1 MKVIGLTGS
10 IATGKSTVSDFFR
23 ELGAYAI
30 DLDKIVHLLLKEDR
44 YIYKAI
50 TAHFGKKVLD
60 KNGKIDRRKL
70 SKKVFTNKKEL
81 NALCSLIHPLVI
93 KILKSELSDITTKNP
108 NAIVVVDAPL
118 LIEAGLLDLVDTVI
132 VVRAEVSLQIK
143 RGIKK
148 FRLSRGDIARRISSQ
163 MPLKEK
169 ERFAD
174 FIIDNSF
181 TKSNTRDQVKRI
193 FDLVYIKS

>member
-1 MKVIGLTGS
+1 MKVIGITGS

-23 ELGAYAI
+23 KLGAYAI
-30 DLDKIVHLLLKEDR
+30 DLDKIVHLLLKEDKH
-44 YIYKAI
+44 IYKAV

-60 KNGKIDRRKL
+60 KNGNIDRKKL
-70 SKKVFTNKKEL
+70 SKKVFNNKKEL
-81 NALCSLIHPLVI
+81 DVLCGILHPAAI
-93 KILKSELSDITTKNP
+93 RILKSELNGITTKSP
-108 NAIVVVDAPL
+108 NAIVAVDAPL
-118 LIEAGLLDLVDTVI
+118 LIEAGLLDLVNTVI
-132 VVRAEVSLQIK
+132 VVSVTEALQIK

-148 FRLSRGDIARRISSQ
+148 FRLSRQDISRRISYQ
-163 MPLKEK
+163 MPLEEK

-193 FDLVYIKS
+193 FDLLNIK